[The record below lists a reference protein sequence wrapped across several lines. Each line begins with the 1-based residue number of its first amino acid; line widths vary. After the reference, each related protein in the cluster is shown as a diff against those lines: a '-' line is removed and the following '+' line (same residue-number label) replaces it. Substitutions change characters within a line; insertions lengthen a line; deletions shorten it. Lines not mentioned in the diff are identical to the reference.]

1 MCVRTHRKAQLR
13 GIIVVLAPA
22 VAATVSVIF
31 QAPATSVASTVVH
44 SPASLSLTLGLTAP
58 PRWWFGQAFDSYLLV
73 KAPGIPSPTELGSSD
88 GRTVVSVTPAP
99 QAACRRLPPRFAGMA
114 GPGYWCLRL
123 ASIEVGT
130 TVEGRIASPEAQLDL
145 KVSARDP
152 IVPLPLLVTLLGL
165 AIGLFILLV
174 SPERLTPTLRRWSLY
189 AKVDENT
196 RAAEAGR
203 PAIVGISRDDL
214 RSWKTADGRRLDHDP
229 MFIDMAL
236 EAMAAGRSRLMT
248 AREKLGDAVRSATS
262 GLKDTSLLNRA
273 SAEANS
279 TSVAWSDFFDE
290 MGKPR
295 AKLPPERELER
306 LSRAADLL
314 GELQGMYWNLGL
326 KDREK
331 FATQFIVLRGEIGRT
346 GEAPDVDRA
355 LAAAE
360 EGVKQLRQE
369 VRPYLIEFTGEVCY
383 AYREAEGAAVKSS
396 IVRAILLG
404 LVALSIVALAVALPL
419 TGHVKII
426 VIAGLVVAGILGLFL
441 VLIVLAGISILVGP
455 SVLSA
460 TRWVYRRLLLPIAK
474 SARMRYRSWR
484 YVLLR
489 DLVTAIIVVM
499 LLGFGTISVL
509 ATSYENHESFGSPL
523 DYITLG
529 VEAATIS
536 VCAAILGYFTARFHR
551 RTPR

>member
-1 MCVRTHRKAQLR
+1 
-13 GIIVVLAPA
+13 
-22 VAATVSVIF
+22 
-31 QAPATSVASTVVH
+31 
-44 SPASLSLTLGLTAP
+44 
-58 PRWWFGQAFDSYLLV
+58 
-73 KAPGIPSPTELGSSD
+73 
-88 GRTVVSVTPAP
+88 
-99 QAACRRLPPRFAGMA
+99 MA

-145 KVSARDP
+145 KVLARDP

-165 AIGLFILLV
+165 AIGLLILLV

-236 EAMAAGRSRLMT
+236 EAMAVGRSRLMT

-262 GLKDTSLLNRA
+262 RFEDTPLLDRA
-273 SAEANS
+273 SAEASS

-306 LSRAADLL
+306 LSRATDLL
-314 GELQGMYWNLGL
+314 DEVADMYRKLGL

-331 FATQFIVLRGEIGRT
+331 FATQFIVLRREIGRT

-369 VRPYLIEFTGEVCY
+369 VRPYFIDFGEAPLYCKVEVG
-383 AYREAEGAAVKSS
+383 RS
-396 IVRAILLG
+396 IVRPILLG

-441 VLIVLAGISILVGP
+441 VLIVLVGISILVGP
-455 SVLSA
+455 SVLLA
-460 TRWVYRRLLLPIAK
+460 IRWVYRRLLLPIAK
-474 SARMRYRSWR
+474 SVRMRYRSWR
-484 YVLLR
+484 YALLR

-499 LLGFGTISVL
+499 LLGFGTISIL
-509 ATSYENHESFGSPL
+509 ATSYENHESFGGPL

-529 VEAATIS
+529 VEAATLS
-536 VCAAILGYFTARFHR
+536 VSAAILGYFTARFHR